1 MLVSSLP
8 QASAAAP
15 AAAEKSAAEAATSAA
30 PHYVAAVATKAVA
43 VPDLFASV
51 AVLESQPVERTLFR
65 FGPSDLTLGQ
75 FQRM

>member
-15 AAAEKSAAEAATSAA
+15 AAAVESAAEAATSAA
-30 PHYVAAVATKAVA
+30 PVAAVATKAVA

-51 AVLESQPVERTLFR
+51 AVLESQPVERTLFP
-65 FGPSDLTLGQ
+65 FGPSDLALGQ

>member
-15 AAAEKSAAEAATSAA
+15 AAAVESAAEAATSAA
-30 PHYVAAVATKAVA
+30 LATKAVA

-51 AVLESQPVERTLFR
+51 AVLESQPVERTLFQ
-65 FGPSDLTLGQ
+65 FGPSDLALGQ

>member
-15 AAAEKSAAEAATSAA
+15 AAAVESAAEAATSAA
-30 PHYVAAVATKAVA
+30 PVAAVATKAVA

-51 AVLESQPVERTLFR
+51 AVLESQPVERTLFQ
-65 FGPSDLTLGQ
+65 FGPSDLALGQ

>member
-8 QASAAAP
+8 QAAAAP
-15 AAAEKSAAEAATSAA
+15 AAAAEESAAEAATSAA
-30 PHYVAAVATKAVA
+30 PVAAVVTKAVA
-43 VPDLFASV
+43 VPDLFASA

-65 FGPSDLTLGQ
+65 FGRSDLALGQ

>member
-15 AAAEKSAAEAATSAA
+15 AAAVESAAEAATSAA
-30 PHYVAAVATKAVA
+30 PATKAVA

-51 AVLESQPVERTLFR
+51 AVLESQPVEKTLFR
-65 FGPSDLTLGQ
+65 FGPSDLALGQ

>member
-8 QASAAAP
+8 QAAAAAP
-15 AAAEKSAAEAATSAA
+15 AAAVESAAEAVTSAA
-30 PHYVAAVATKAVA
+30 LATKAVA

-51 AVLESQPVERTLFR
+51 AVLESQPVERTLFQ
-65 FGPSDLTLGQ
+65 FGPSDLALGQ

>member
-15 AAAEKSAAEAATSAA
+15 AAAVESAAEAATSAA
-30 PHYVAAVATKAVA
+30 LATKAVA

-65 FGPSDLTLGQ
+65 FGPSDLALGQ

>member
-15 AAAEKSAAEAATSAA
+15 AAAVESAAEAATSAA
-30 PHYVAAVATKAVA
+30 LATKAVA

-51 AVLESQPVERTLFR
+51 AVLENQPVEKTLFL
-65 FGPSDLTLGQ
+65 FGP
-75 FQRM
+75 

>member
-15 AAAEKSAAEAATSAA
+15 AAAEEFAAEAATSAA
-30 PHYVAAVATKAVA
+30 PVAAVATKAVA

-51 AVLESQPVERTLFR
+51 AVLESQPVERTLFP
-65 FGPSDLTLGQ
+65 FGPSDLALGQ

>member
-8 QASAAAP
+8 QAAAAP
-15 AAAEKSAAEAATSAA
+15 AAAAEAATSAA
-30 PHYVAAVATKAVA
+30 PVAAVVTKAVA

-51 AVLESQPVERTLFR
+51 AVLESQPVERTLFP
-65 FGPSDLTLGQ
+65 FGPSDLALGQ

>member
-15 AAAEKSAAEAATSAA
+15 AAAVESAAEAATSAA
-30 PHYVAAVATKAVA
+30 PVAAVATKAVA
-43 VPDLFASV
+43 VLDLFASV

-65 FGPSDLTLGQ
+65 FGPSDLALGQ

>member
-1 MLVSSLP
+1 VLVSSLP

-15 AAAEKSAAEAATSAA
+15 AAAVESAAEAATSAA
-30 PHYVAAVATKAVA
+30 LATKAVA

-51 AVLESQPVERTLFR
+51 AVLESQPVERTLFQ
-65 FGPSDLTLGQ
+65 FGPSDLALGQ

>member
-30 PHYVAAVATKAVA
+30 PVAAVVTKAVA

-65 FGPSDLTLGQ
+65 FGPSDLALGQ

>member
-15 AAAEKSAAEAATSAA
+15 AAAVESAAEAATSAA
-30 PHYVAAVATKAVA
+30 LATKAVA

-51 AVLESQPVERTLFR
+51 AVLESQPVERTLFL
-65 FGPSDLTLGQ
+65 FGPRDLALGQ

>member
-15 AAAEKSAAEAATSAA
+15 AAAVESAAEAATSAA
-30 PHYVAAVATKAVA
+30 LVTKAVA

-51 AVLESQPVERTLFR
+51 AVLESQPVERTLFQ
-65 FGPSDLTLGQ
+65 FGP
-75 FQRM
+75 

>member
-8 QASAAAP
+8 QAAAAP
-15 AAAEKSAAEAATSAA
+15 AAAEESAA
-30 PHYVAAVATKAVA
+30 PAATFAAPHDVAAAATKAVA

-51 AVLESQPVERTLFR
+51 AVLESQPVEGTLFW
-65 FGPSDLTLGQ
+65 FGPSDLALGQ

>member
-15 AAAEKSAAEAATSAA
+15 AAAVESAAEAVTSAA
-30 PHYVAAVATKAVA
+30 LATKAVA

-51 AVLESQPVERTLFR
+51 AVLESQPVERTLFQ
-65 FGPSDLTLGQ
+65 FGPSDLALGQ